1 MALLQTAALPP
12 AQPAYVLRG
21 HNAQI
26 HSVCFVR
33 HNTRLLT
40 GDAEGWL
47 VLWNLA
53 SKRPVAVWR
62 GHSAAIL
69 ALSTWTD
76 DRLIT
81 HGRDSKLRVWQLK
94 ASDESIFS
102 VVLPIE
108 DPVTPRHEPW
118 LLHTISVNTLNF
130 CSFSACETS
139 PSEAAQLASETTD
152 AALLVAVPGDS
163 EGDIDVYS
171 LPSKAKLTTIYPPR
185 TVKLGMAM
193 CVRILTQ
200 DGRIIVIAGYESGYC
215 CLWRYDQD
223 KKQWTLHSTTKSH
236 TQPILSL
243 DVAKSLRRYY
253 TSAADATI
261 ASYSL
266 TDLTVSQP
274 MKTTQTKH
282 SGQQSLHVRSD
293 DKIFATA
300 GWDGCVRVYSAKTMR
315 ELAVLKWHKQ
325 GCYALAFAD
334 LSLEETESTE
344 DESITSEEKQVSTSL
359 QTVGQRRQTKAQTTH
374 WIAAGSKD
382 GKISLWDIY

>member
-1 MALLQTAALPP
+1 MALLQTATLPP

-53 SKRPVAVWR
+53 SRRPVAVWR

-69 ALSTWTD
+69 ALSSWAD

-81 HGRDSKLRVWQLK
+81 HGRDSKLHVWQLK
-94 ASDESIFS
+94 ASDESTFS
-102 VVLPIE
+102 TVLPVE
-108 DPVTPRHEPW
+108 DSITPRHEPW
-118 LLHTISVNTLNF
+118 LLQTISVNTLNF
-130 CSFSACETS
+130 CSFSACEAS
-139 PSEAAQLASETTD
+139 PSEAAQLSPDTIDE
-152 AALLVAVPGDS
+152 ALLVAVPGDT

-171 LPSKAKLTTIYPPR
+171 LPSKAKLSTIRAPKTT
-185 TVKLGMAM
+185 KLGMAM
-193 CVRILTQ
+193 CVKILIQ
-200 DGRIIVIAGYESGYC
+200 DGQLVLIAGYESGHT
-215 CLWRYDQD
+215 CLWHYDQE
-223 KKQWTLHSTTKSH
+223 KSQWTLLSTIKSH
-236 TQPILSL
+236 SQPILSL
-243 DVAKSLRRYY
+243 DVANGLRRYY

-261 ASYSL
+261 ACYSL
-266 TDLTVSQP
+266 TDLTTSQP
-274 MKTTQTKH
+274 IKTVQTKH

-300 GWDGCVRVYSAKTMR
+300 GWDGCVRVYSTKTMR

-334 LSLEETESTE
+334 LSSGETETST
-344 DESITSEEKQVSTSL
+344 DGNINPDQAQASTAL
-359 QTVGQRRQTKAQTTH
+359 QTVGQRRETKAQTTH

-382 GKISLWDIY
+382 GKVSLWDIY

>member
-1 MALLQTAALPP
+1 MALLQTATLPP

-53 SKRPVAVWR
+53 SRRPVAVWR

-69 ALSTWTD
+69 ALSSWAD

-81 HGRDSKLRVWQLK
+81 HGRDSKLHVWQLK
-94 ASDESIFS
+94 ASDESTFS
-102 VVLPIE
+102 VSLPVE
-108 DPVTPRHEPW
+108 DPDTPRHEPW

-130 CSFSACETS
+130 CSFSACEAS
-139 PSEAAQLASETTD
+139 PSEAAQLSPD
-152 AALLVAVPGDS
+152 AIDQALLVAVPGDT

-171 LPSKAKLTTIYPPR
+171 LPSKVKLSTIRAPNTT
-185 TVKLGMAM
+185 KLGMAM
-193 CVRILTQ
+193 CVKIFTQ
-200 DGRIIVIAGYESGYC
+200 DGQLLLIAGYESGHC
-215 CLWRYDQD
+215 CLWRYDPE
-223 KKQWTLHSTTKSH
+223 KSQWASLSTIKSH
-236 TQPILSL
+236 SQPILSL
-243 DVAKSLRRYY
+243 DVANGLQRYY

-261 ASYSL
+261 ACYSL
-266 TDLTVSQP
+266 TDLKASQP
-274 MKTTQTKH
+274 IKTAQTKH

-293 DKIFATA
+293 NKIFATA

-334 LSLEETESTE
+334 LSSREAESSA
-344 DESITSEEKQVSTSL
+344 DESSNSDQRQASTTL
-359 QTVGQRRQTKAQTTH
+359 QTVGQRRETKAQTTH

-382 GKISLWDIY
+382 GKVSLWDIY

>member
-1 MALLQTAALPP
+1 MALLQTATLPP
-12 AQPAYVLRG
+12 AQPTYVLRG

-53 SKRPVAVWR
+53 SRRPVAVWR

-69 ALSTWTD
+69 ALSSWAD

-81 HGRDSKLRVWQLK
+81 HGRDSKLHVWQLK
-94 ASDESIFS
+94 ASDESTFS
-102 VVLPIE
+102 VVLPVE
-108 DPVTPRHEPW
+108 DSITPRHEPW

-130 CSFSACETS
+130 CSFSACEAS
-139 PSEAAQLASETTD
+139 PSEAAQLSPDTID
-152 AALLVAVPGDS
+152 KALLVAVPGDT
-163 EGDIDVYS
+163 EGDVDVIS
-171 LPSKAKLTTIYPPR
+171 LPSKAKLSTIRAPSTT
-185 TVKLGMAM
+185 KLGMAM
-193 CVRILTQ
+193 CVKILIQ
-200 DGRIIVIAGYESGYC
+200 DGQIVLIAGYESGHC
-215 CLWRYDQD
+215 CLWRSNPE
-223 KKQWTLHSTTKSH
+223 KSQWTLLSTVKSH
-236 TQPILSL
+236 SQPILSL
-243 DVAKSLRRYY
+243 GVANGLQRYY

-261 ASYSL
+261 ACYTL
-266 TDLTVSQP
+266 TDLTASQP
-274 MKTTQTKH
+274 IKTAQTKH

-315 ELAVLKWHKQ
+315 QLAVLKWHKQ

-334 LSLEETESTE
+334 LSSGATEISADGNTHS
-344 DESITSEEKQVSTSL
+344 DQAQAFNSL
-359 QTVGQRRQTKAQTTH
+359 QTVGQRRETKAQTTH

-382 GKISLWDIY
+382 GKVSLWDIY

>member
-1 MALLQTAALPP
+1 MALIQNATLPP

-69 ALSTWTD
+69 ALSSWAD
-76 DRLIT
+76 DRLIS
-81 HGRDSKLRVWQLK
+81 HGRDN
-94 ASDESIFS
+94 EPTFS
-102 VVLPIE
+102 VILPVE
-108 DPVTPRHEPW
+108 DSVTPRHEPW
-118 LLHTISVNTLNF
+118 LLHTIPVNTLNF
-130 CSFSACETS
+130 CSFSACEAS
-139 PSEAAQLASETTD
+139 ASEAAQLSPD
-152 AALLVAVPGDS
+152 AIDQALLVAVPGDT
-163 EGDIDVYS
+163 EGNIDVYS
-171 LPSKAKLTTIYPPR
+171 LPSKAKLSTICAPS
-185 TVKLGMAM
+185 TIKLGMAM
-193 CVRILTQ
+193 CVKMLTQ
-200 DGRIIVIAGYESGYC
+200 EGRLIVLAGYESGHC
-215 CLWRYDQD
+215 CLWRYDQE
-223 KKQWTLHSTTKSH
+223 KRQWALLSNIKNHS
-236 TQPILSL
+236 QPILSL
-243 DVAKSLRRYY
+243 DVAIGLRRYY
-253 TSAADATI
+253 TSAADANI
-261 ASYSL
+261 ACYSL
-266 TDLTVSQP
+266 TDLTASQP
-274 MKTTQTKH
+274 LKTSQTKH

-325 GCYALAFAD
+325 GCYALAFANLSSGD
-334 LSLEETESTE
+334 LESSADEST
-344 DESITSEEKQVSTSL
+344 DPDQKQASNTL
-359 QTVGQRRQTKAQTTH
+359 QTVGQRRETKAQTTH

>member
-1 MALLQTAALPP
+1 MALLQAAALPP

-69 ALSTWTD
+69 AVSTWTD

-94 ASDESIFS
+94 ASDESTFS

-130 CSFSACETS
+130 CSFSACKTS
-139 PSEAAQLASETTD
+139 PSEAAQLSSEAIDTT
-152 AALLVAVPGDS
+152 LLVAVPGDT

-171 LPSKAKLTTIYPPR
+171 LPSKAKLTTVCAPR
-185 TVKLGMAM
+185 TTKLGMAM
-193 CVRILTQ
+193 CVKILVQ
-200 DGRIIVIAGYESGYC
+200 DDQIILIAGYEGGHC
-215 CLWRYDQD
+215 CLWRYDHVQS
-223 KKQWTLHSTTKSH
+223 QWALLSTTKSH
-236 TQPILSL
+236 SQPILSL
-243 DVAKSLRRYY
+243 DIAKSLRRYY

-261 ASYSL
+261 ASHSL
-266 TDLTVSQP
+266 TDLTASQP
-274 MKTTQTKH
+274 IKTTETKH

-334 LSLEETESTE
+334 LSSQQIETFEGE
-344 DESITSEEKQVSTSL
+344 HVSTTL
-359 QTVGQRRQTKAQTTH
+359 QTVGQKRETKAQTTH

-382 GKISLWDIY
+382 GKVSLWDIY

>member
-1 MALLQTAALPP
+1 MALLQSSTLSP
-12 AQPAYVLRG
+12 AQPVYVLRG

-53 SKRPVAVWR
+53 TKRPVAVWR
-62 GHSAAIL
+62 AHSAAVL
-69 ALSTWTD
+69 ALSTWPD

-81 HGRDSKLRVWQLK
+81 HGRDGKLRVWQLRH
-94 ASDESIFS
+94 SDESTFS

-130 CSFSACETS
+130 CAFSACKAS
-139 PSEAAQLASETTD
+139 PSEAAQLFPEANDT
-152 AALLVAVPGDS
+152 ALLVAVPGDR

-171 LPSKAKLTTIYPPR
+171 LPSKLKLTTVCAPK

-193 CVRILTQ
+193 CVKIMIHTSQL
-200 DGRIIVIAGYESGYC
+200 VLIAGYESGNC
-215 CLWRYDQD
+215 CAWRFDQG
-223 KKQWTLHSTTKSH
+223 KWTLLSTTKSH
-236 TQPILSL
+236 SQPILSL
-243 DVAKSLRRYY
+243 DVAKSLDRYY

-266 TDLTVSQP
+266 TDLTACQP
-274 MKTTQTKH
+274 VKAMETKH
-282 SGQQSLHVRSD
+282 SGQQALHVRSD
-293 DKIFATA
+293 DRIFATA

-334 LSLEETESTE
+334 LFPEHAQTPVDDRVDADQEQASAA
-344 DESITSEEKQVSTSL
+344 L
-359 QTVGQRRQTKAQTTH
+359 QTVGERRKTKAQTTH

-382 GKISLWDIY
+382 GKVSLWDIY